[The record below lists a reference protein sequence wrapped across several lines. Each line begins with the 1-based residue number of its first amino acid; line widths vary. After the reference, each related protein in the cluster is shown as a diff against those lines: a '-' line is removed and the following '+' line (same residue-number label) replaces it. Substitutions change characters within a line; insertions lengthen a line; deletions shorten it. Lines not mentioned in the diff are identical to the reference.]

1 MEPDRPRGP
10 GPAVVAPRPA
20 GPPPPPLEESVL
32 SVIDLRPLD
41 TATADLSRII
51 PRANVDVSSVVPVVA
66 PIIEQVRHGG
76 ERTLLDL
83 AERFDSVRPPALR
96 VPGEALEAALA
107 GLDPRVRAAL
117 EESIRRA
124 RLVHDAQHPQDSTVE
139 LGEGAVVENHW
150 IPVGRVGLYV
160 PGGRAVYPSS
170 VVMNVVPAQA
180 AGVGSLAVTSPP
192 QRDHG
197 GLPHPTVL
205 AACALLGVDEVY
217 AAGGAQAVAML
228 AHGVQDDDGG
238 WLCAP
243 VDLVTGPGNV
253 YVAAAKRA
261 LQGVIGVDAEAG
273 PSEIAVIA
281 DGTARADWV
290 AADLISQSEHD
301 PLAASVLITDSEDL
315 LRDVQAAIEAQV
327 PGAFHEDQIRE
338 ALTGPQSGVLLV
350 RDMDQAVEVSDRYA
364 TEHLEIQTR
373 DPEALVG
380 RIRNAGAVFVGPYAP
395 VPLGDYSAGSNHVLP
410 TSGTARHSS
419 GLNTVTFLRLQQR
432 IRYTE
437 TGLEEVADGI
447 GVLAE
452 DERLPAHGAAIR
464 ARFA

>member
-1 MEPDRPRGP
+1 M
-10 GPAVVAPRPA
+10 
-20 GPPPPPLEESVL
+20 L
-32 SVIDLRPLD
+32 SVTDLRPLD

-51 PRANVDVSSVVPVVA
+51 PRANVDVSSVVPAVA

-76 ERTLLDL
+76 EQTLLDL
-83 AERFDSVRPPALR
+83 AERFDGVRPPALR
-96 VPGEALEAALA
+96 VPAEALEAALA

-380 RIRNAGAVFVGPYAP
+380 RIRNAGAVFVGPHAP

-437 TGLEEVADGI
+437 TGLEEVADEI

>member
-1 MEPDRPRGP
+1 M
-10 GPAVVAPRPA
+10 
-20 GPPPPPLEESVL
+20 L
-32 SVIDLRPLD
+32 SVTDLRPLD

-83 AERFDSVRPPALR
+83 AERFDGVRPPALR

-124 RLVHDAQHPQDSTVE
+124 RLVHAAQHPQDSTVE

-315 LRDVQAAIEAQV
+315 LRDVLAAIEAQV

-380 RIRNAGAVFVGPYAP
+380 RIRNAGAVFVGPHAP

-437 TGLEEVADGI
+437 TGLKEVADGI

>member
-1 MEPDRPRGP
+1 M
-10 GPAVVAPRPA
+10 
-20 GPPPPPLEESVL
+20 L
-32 SVIDLRPLD
+32 SVTDLRPLD

-66 PIIEQVRHGG
+66 PILEQVRHGG
-76 ERTLLDL
+76 EQTLLEL
-83 AERFDSVRPPALR
+83 AERFDGVRPPALR
-96 VPGEALEAALA
+96 VPAEALEAALA

-380 RIRNAGAVFVGPYAP
+380 RIRNAGAVFVGPHAP

-410 TSGTARHSS
+410 TSGTARFSS

-437 TGLEEVADGI
+437 TGLKEVADGI

>member
-1 MEPDRPRGP
+1 M
-10 GPAVVAPRPA
+10 
-20 GPPPPPLEESVL
+20 L
-32 SVIDLRPLD
+32 SVTDLRPLD

-76 ERTLLDL
+76 EQTLLEL
-83 AERFDSVRPPALR
+83 AERFDGVRPPALR
-96 VPGEALEAALA
+96 VPAEALEAALA

-117 EESIRRA
+117 EESIHRA
-124 RLVHDAQHPQDSTVE
+124 RLVHAAQHPQDSTVE

-380 RIRNAGAVFVGPYAP
+380 RIRNAGAVFVGPHAP

-437 TGLEEVADGI
+437 TGLKEVADGI

>member
-1 MEPDRPRGP
+1 M
-10 GPAVVAPRPA
+10 
-20 GPPPPPLEESVL
+20 L
-32 SVIDLRPLD
+32 SVTDLRPLD

-76 ERTLLDL
+76 EQTLLDL
-83 AERFDSVRPPALR
+83 AERFDGVRPPALR
-96 VPGEALEAALA
+96 VPAEALEAALA

-124 RLVHDAQHPQDSTVE
+124 RLVHAAQHPQDSTVE

-150 IPVGRVGLYV
+150 LPVGRVGLYV

-380 RIRNAGAVFVGPYAP
+380 RIRNAGAVFVGPHAP

>member
-1 MEPDRPRGP
+1 M
-10 GPAVVAPRPA
+10 
-20 GPPPPPLEESVL
+20 L
-32 SVIDLRPLD
+32 SVTDLRPLD

-51 PRANVDVSSVVPVVA
+51 PRANVDVSSVVPVIA

-76 ERTLLDL
+76 EQTLLDL
-83 AERFDSVRPPALR
+83 AERFDGVRPPALR
-96 VPGEALEAALA
+96 VPAEALEAALA

-150 IPVGRVGLYV
+150 LPVGRVGLYV

-380 RIRNAGAVFVGPYAP
+380 RIRNAGAVFVGPHAP

-437 TGLEEVADGI
+437 TGLKEVADGI

>member
-1 MEPDRPRGP
+1 M
-10 GPAVVAPRPA
+10 
-20 GPPPPPLEESVL
+20 L
-32 SVIDLRPLD
+32 SVTDLRPLD

-76 ERTLLDL
+76 EQTLLEL
-83 AERFDSVRPPALR
+83 AERFDGVRPPALR
-96 VPGEALEAALA
+96 VPAEALEAALA

-228 AHGVQDDDGG
+228 AHGVKDDDGG

-315 LRDVQAAIEAQV
+315 LRDVLAAIEAQV

-380 RIRNAGAVFVGPYAP
+380 RIRNAGAVFVGPHAP

-432 IRYTE
+432 ICYTE

-452 DERLPAHGAAIR
+452 DERLPAHAAAIR

>member
-1 MEPDRPRGP
+1 M
-10 GPAVVAPRPA
+10 
-20 GPPPPPLEESVL
+20 L
-32 SVIDLRPLD
+32 SVTDLRPLD

-66 PIIEQVRHGG
+66 PILEQVRHGD
-76 ERTLLDL
+76 EQTLLEL
-83 AERFDSVRPPALR
+83 AERFDGVRPPALR
-96 VPGEALEAALA
+96 VPAEALEAALT
-107 GLDPRVRAAL
+107 GLDPQVRAAL

-124 RLVHDAQHPQDSTVE
+124 RLVHAAQHPQDSTVE

-150 IPVGRVGLYV
+150 LPVGRVGLYV

-327 PGAFHEDQIRE
+327 PGAFHEEQLRE

-380 RIRNAGAVFVGPYAP
+380 RLRNAGAVFVGPHAP

-410 TSGTARHSS
+410 TSGTARFSS

-437 TGLEEVADGI
+437 TGLKEVADGI

>member
-1 MEPDRPRGP
+1 M
-10 GPAVVAPRPA
+10 
-20 GPPPPPLEESVL
+20 L
-32 SVIDLRPLD
+32 SVTDLRPLD

-51 PRANVDVSSVVPVVA
+51 PRANVDVSSVVPAVA

-76 ERTLLDL
+76 EQTLLDL
-83 AERFDSVRPPALR
+83 AERFDGVRPPALR

-107 GLDPRVRAAL
+107 GLDARVRTAL

-124 RLVHDAQHPQDSTVE
+124 RLVHAAQHPQDSTVE

-380 RIRNAGAVFVGPYAP
+380 RIRNAGAVFVGPHAP

-437 TGLEEVADGI
+437 TGLKEVADGI

>member
-1 MEPDRPRGP
+1 M
-10 GPAVVAPRPA
+10 
-20 GPPPPPLEESVL
+20 L
-32 SVIDLRPLD
+32 SVTDLRPLD

-51 PRANVDVSSVVPVVA
+51 PRANVDVSSVVPAVA

-76 ERTLLDL
+76 EQTLLDL
-83 AERFDSVRPPALR
+83 AERFDGVRPPALR

-124 RLVHDAQHPQDSTVE
+124 RLVHAAQHPQDSTVE

-150 IPVGRVGLYV
+150 TPVGRVGLYV

-380 RIRNAGAVFVGPYAP
+380 RIRNAGAVFVGPHAP

-437 TGLEEVADGI
+437 TGLKEVADGI

>member
-1 MEPDRPRGP
+1 M
-10 GPAVVAPRPA
+10 
-20 GPPPPPLEESVL
+20 L
-32 SVIDLRPLD
+32 SVTDLRSLD

-66 PIIEQVRHGG
+66 PILEQVRHGG
-76 ERTLLDL
+76 EQTLLEL
-83 AERFDSVRPPALR
+83 AERFDGVRPPALR
-96 VPGEALEAALA
+96 VPAEALEAALA
-107 GLDPRVRAAL
+107 GLDPQVRAAL

-139 LGEGAVVENHW
+139 LGEGAAVENHW
-150 IPVGRVGLYV
+150 LPVGRVGLYV

-228 AHGVQDDDGG
+228 AHGVKDDDGG

-290 AADLISQSEHD
+290 AADLISQAEHD

-315 LRDVQAAIEAQV
+315 LRDVLAAIEAQV

-338 ALTGPQSGVLLV
+338 ALTGSQSGVLLV

-380 RIRNAGAVFVGPYAP
+380 RIRNAGAVFVGPHAP

-437 TGLEEVADGI
+437 TGLKEVADGI

>member
-1 MEPDRPRGP
+1 M
-10 GPAVVAPRPA
+10 
-20 GPPPPPLEESVL
+20 L
-32 SVIDLRPLD
+32 SVTDLRPLD

-76 ERTLLDL
+76 EQTLLDL
-83 AERFDSVRPPALR
+83 AERFDGVRPPALR
-96 VPGEALEAALA
+96 VPAEALEAALA

-150 IPVGRVGLYV
+150 LPVGRVGLYV

-228 AHGVQDDDGG
+228 AHGIQDDDGG

-315 LRDVQAAIEAQV
+315 LRDVLAAIEAQV

-380 RIRNAGAVFVGPYAP
+380 RIRNAGAVFVGPHAP

>member
-1 MEPDRPRGP
+1 M
-10 GPAVVAPRPA
+10 
-20 GPPPPPLEESVL
+20 L
-32 SVIDLRPLD
+32 SVTDLRPLD

-76 ERTLLDL
+76 EQTLLDL
-83 AERFDSVRPPALR
+83 AERFDGVRPPALR
-96 VPGEALEAALA
+96 VPAEALEAALA

-327 PGAFHEDQIRE
+327 PGAFHEEQLRE

-380 RIRNAGAVFVGPYAP
+380 RLRNAGAVFVGPHAP

-410 TSGTARHSS
+410 TSGTARFSS

-437 TGLEEVADGI
+437 TGLKEVADGI

>member
-1 MEPDRPRGP
+1 M
-10 GPAVVAPRPA
+10 
-20 GPPPPPLEESVL
+20 L
-32 SVIDLRPLD
+32 SVTDLRPLD

-76 ERTLLDL
+76 EQTLLDL
-83 AERFDSVRPPALR
+83 AERFDGVRPPALR
-96 VPGEALEAALA
+96 VPAEALEAALA

-124 RLVHDAQHPQDSTVE
+124 RLVHAAQHPQDSTVE

-373 DPEALVG
+373 DPEDLVG
-380 RIRNAGAVFVGPYAP
+380 RIRNAGAVFVGPHAP

>member
-1 MEPDRPRGP
+1 M
-10 GPAVVAPRPA
+10 
-20 GPPPPPLEESVL
+20 L
-32 SVIDLRPLD
+32 SVTDLRAVD
-41 TATADLSRII
+41 TATADLSSII
-51 PRANVDVSSVVPVVA
+51 PRADVDVASMVPA
-66 PIIEQVRHGG
+66 ITPIIDEVR
-76 ERTLLDL
+76 ERGAAALLDL
-83 AERFDSVRPPALR
+83 AERFDGVRPASLR
-96 VPGEALEAALA
+96 VPVEALAEALA
-107 GLDPRVRAAL
+107 TLDPRVRAAL

-124 RLVHDAQHPQDSTVE
+124 RLVHAAQVPAGSRVE
-139 LGEGAVVENHW
+139 LGEGAVVENRW
-150 IPVGRVGLYV
+150 VPVGRVGLYV

-180 AGVGSLAVTSPP
+180 AGVGALAVTSPP
-192 QRDHG
+192 QREHG

-228 AHGVQDDDGG
+228 ALGVRDDDGDG

-261 LQGVIGVDAEAG
+261 LQGTIGVDAEAG

-301 PLAASVLITDSEDL
+301 PLAASVLITDSEEIV
-315 LRDVQAAIEAQV
+315 RDVLAAVEAQV
-327 PGAFHEDQIRE
+327 PGSFHEEQIRT
-338 ALTGPQSGVLLV
+338 ALTGPQSGILLV

-373 DPEALVG
+373 DPDAVAA
-380 RIRNAGAVFVGPYAP
+380 RVRNAGAVFVGPYSP

-419 GLNTVTFLRLQQR
+419 GLNTVTFLRSQQV
-432 IRYTE
+432 IRYTAE
-437 TGLEEVADGI
+437 GLAGVAEGI
-447 GVLAE
+447 EALAA
-452 DERLPAHGAAIR
+452 DEGLPAHGAAIALR
-464 ARFA
+464 SE

>member
-1 MEPDRPRGP
+1 M
-10 GPAVVAPRPA
+10 
-20 GPPPPPLEESVL
+20 L
-32 SVIDLRPLD
+32 SVTDLRPLD

-83 AERFDSVRPPALR
+83 AERFDGVRPPALR

-315 LRDVQAAIEAQV
+315 LRDVLAAIEAQV
-327 PGAFHEDQIRE
+327 PGRS
-338 ALTGPQSGVLLV
+338 T
-350 RDMDQAVEVSDRYA
+350 
-364 TEHLEIQTR
+364 
-373 DPEALVG
+373 
-380 RIRNAGAVFVGPYAP
+380 RIRSARPSPAPSPACCWCGTWTRPWRSPTATPPSTSRSRRATPRPSWGASATPAPCSWARTPPCRWATTRPGPTMCSPPRGRPGTPP
-395 VPLGDYSAGSNHVLP
+395 V
-410 TSGTARHSS
+410 
-419 GLNTVTFLRLQQR
+419 
-432 IRYTE
+432 
-437 TGLEEVADGI
+437 
-447 GVLAE
+447 
-452 DERLPAHGAAIR
+452 
-464 ARFA
+464 

>member
-20 GPPPPPLEESVL
+20 AAPLEESML
-32 SVIDLRPLD
+32 SVTDLRPLD

-51 PRANVDVSSVVPVVA
+51 PRANVDVSSVVPAVA

-76 ERTLLDL
+76 EQTLLDL
-83 AERFDSVRPPALR
+83 AERFDGVRPPALR
-96 VPGEALEAALA
+96 VPAEALEAALA

-117 EESIRRA
+117 EESIHRA

-315 LRDVQAAIEAQV
+315 LRDVLAAIEAQV

-380 RIRNAGAVFVGPYAP
+380 RIRNAGAVFVGPHAP

>member
-1 MEPDRPRGP
+1 M
-10 GPAVVAPRPA
+10 
-20 GPPPPPLEESVL
+20 L
-32 SVIDLRPLD
+32 SVTDLRPLD

-76 ERTLLDL
+76 EQTLLEL
-83 AERFDSVRPPALR
+83 AERFDGVRPPALR
-96 VPGEALEAALA
+96 VPAEALEAALA

-228 AHGVQDDDGG
+228 AHGVKDDDGG

-290 AADLISQSEHD
+290 AADLISQAEHD

-380 RIRNAGAVFVGPYAP
+380 RIRNAGAVFVGPHAP

>member
-1 MEPDRPRGP
+1 M
-10 GPAVVAPRPA
+10 
-20 GPPPPPLEESVL
+20 L
-32 SVIDLRPLD
+32 SVTDLRPLD

-76 ERTLLDL
+76 EQTLLDL
-83 AERFDSVRPPALR
+83 AERFDGVRPPALR
-96 VPGEALEAALA
+96 VPAEALEAALA

-124 RLVHDAQHPQDSTVE
+124 RLVHAAQHPQDSTVE

-315 LRDVQAAIEAQV
+315 LRDVLAAIEAQV

-380 RIRNAGAVFVGPYAP
+380 RIRNAGAVFVGPHAP

-410 TSGTARHSS
+410 TSGTARFSS

-437 TGLEEVADGI
+437 TGLKEVADGI

>member
-1 MEPDRPRGP
+1 M
-10 GPAVVAPRPA
+10 
-20 GPPPPPLEESVL
+20 L
-32 SVIDLRPLD
+32 SVTDLRPLD

-76 ERTLLDL
+76 EQTLLEL
-83 AERFDSVRPPALR
+83 AERFDGVRPPALR
-96 VPGEALEAALA
+96 VPAEALEAALA

-124 RLVHDAQHPQDSTVE
+124 RLVHAAQHPQDSTVE

-380 RIRNAGAVFVGPYAP
+380 RIRNAGAVFVGPHAP

-437 TGLEEVADGI
+437 TGLKEVADGI

-464 ARFA
+464 VRFA

>member
-1 MEPDRPRGP
+1 M
-10 GPAVVAPRPA
+10 
-20 GPPPPPLEESVL
+20 L
-32 SVIDLRPLD
+32 SVTDLRPLD

-76 ERTLLDL
+76 EPTLLEL
-83 AERFDSVRPPALR
+83 AERFDGVRPPALR
-96 VPGEALEAALA
+96 VPAEALEAALA

-380 RIRNAGAVFVGPYAP
+380 RIRNAGAVFVGPHAP

>member
-1 MEPDRPRGP
+1 M
-10 GPAVVAPRPA
+10 
-20 GPPPPPLEESVL
+20 L
-32 SVIDLRPLD
+32 SVTDLRPLD

-76 ERTLLDL
+76 EQTLLDL
-83 AERFDSVRPPALR
+83 AERFDGVRPPALR
-96 VPGEALEAALA
+96 VPAEALEAALA

-150 IPVGRVGLYV
+150 TPVGRVGLYV

-380 RIRNAGAVFVGPYAP
+380 RIRNAGAVFVGPHAP

-437 TGLEEVADGI
+437 TGLKEVADGI

>member
-1 MEPDRPRGP
+1 M
-10 GPAVVAPRPA
+10 
-20 GPPPPPLEESVL
+20 L
-32 SVIDLRPLD
+32 SVTDLRPLD

-76 ERTLLDL
+76 EQTLLEL
-83 AERFDSVRPPALR
+83 AERFDGVRPPALR
-96 VPGEALEAALA
+96 VPAEALEAALA

-150 IPVGRVGLYV
+150 TPVGRVGLYV

-228 AHGVQDDDGG
+228 AHGIQDDDGG

-315 LRDVQAAIEAQV
+315 LRDVLAAIEAQV

-380 RIRNAGAVFVGPYAP
+380 RIRNAGAVFVGPHAP

-437 TGLEEVADGI
+437 TGLKEVADGI

>member
-1 MEPDRPRGP
+1 M
-10 GPAVVAPRPA
+10 
-20 GPPPPPLEESVL
+20 L
-32 SVIDLRPLD
+32 SVTDLRPLD

-66 PIIEQVRHGG
+66 PIIERVRHGG
-76 ERTLLDL
+76 EQTLLEL
-83 AERFDSVRPPALR
+83 AERFDGVRPPALR
-96 VPGEALEAALA
+96 VPAEALEAALA

-150 IPVGRVGLYV
+150 LPVGRVGLYV

-290 AADLISQSEHD
+290 AADLISQAEHD

-327 PGAFHEDQIRE
+327 PGQLHEEQLRE

-380 RIRNAGAVFVGPYAP
+380 RIRNAGAVFVGPHAP

>member
-1 MEPDRPRGP
+1 M
-10 GPAVVAPRPA
+10 
-20 GPPPPPLEESVL
+20 L
-32 SVIDLRPLD
+32 SVTDLRPLD

-76 ERTLLDL
+76 EQTLLDL
-83 AERFDSVRPPALR
+83 AERFDGVRPPALR
-96 VPGEALEAALA
+96 VPGEGLEAALA

-124 RLVHDAQHPQDSTVE
+124 RLVHAAQHPQDSTVE

-150 IPVGRVGLYV
+150 TPVGRVGLYV

-315 LRDVQAAIEAQV
+315 LRDVLAAIEAQV

-380 RIRNAGAVFVGPYAP
+380 RIRNAGAVFVGPHAP

-437 TGLEEVADGI
+437 TGLKEVADGI

>member
-10 GPAVVAPRPA
+10 GPAVVVPRPA

-32 SVIDLRPLD
+32 SVTDLRPLD

-76 ERTLLDL
+76 EQTLLDL
-83 AERFDSVRPPALR
+83 AERFDGVRPPALR
-96 VPGEALEAALA
+96 VPAEALEAALA

-437 TGLEEVADGI
+437 TGLKEVADGI

>member
-1 MEPDRPRGP
+1 M
-10 GPAVVAPRPA
+10 
-20 GPPPPPLEESVL
+20 L
-32 SVIDLRPLD
+32 SVTDLRPLD

-76 ERTLLDL
+76 EQTLLDL
-83 AERFDSVRPPALR
+83 AERFDGVRPPALR
-96 VPGEALEAALA
+96 VPAEALEAALA

-290 AADLISQSEHD
+290 AADLISQAEHD

-380 RIRNAGAVFVGPYAP
+380 RIRNAGAVFVGPHAP

-437 TGLEEVADGI
+437 TGLKEVADGI

>member
-1 MEPDRPRGP
+1 M
-10 GPAVVAPRPA
+10 
-20 GPPPPPLEESVL
+20 L
-32 SVIDLRPLD
+32 SVTDLRPLD

-76 ERTLLDL
+76 EQTLLEL
-83 AERFDSVRPPALR
+83 AERFDGVRPPALR
-96 VPGEALEAALA
+96 VPAEAREAALA

-124 RLVHDAQHPQDSTVE
+124 RLVHAAQHPQDSTVE

-150 IPVGRVGLYV
+150 LPVGRVGLYV

-315 LRDVQAAIEAQV
+315 LRDVLAAIEAQV

-437 TGLEEVADGI
+437 TGLKEVADGI

>member
-1 MEPDRPRGP
+1 M
-10 GPAVVAPRPA
+10 
-20 GPPPPPLEESVL
+20 L
-32 SVIDLRPLD
+32 SVTDLRPLD

-51 PRANVDVSSVVPVVA
+51 PRANVDVSSVVPAVA

-76 ERTLLDL
+76 EQTLLDL
-83 AERFDSVRPPALR
+83 AERFDGVRPPALR
-96 VPGEALEAALA
+96 VPGEGLEAALA

-150 IPVGRVGLYV
+150 TPVGRVGLYV

-315 LRDVQAAIEAQV
+315 LRDVLAAIEAQV

-380 RIRNAGAVFVGPYAP
+380 RIRNAGAVFVGPHAP

>member
-32 SVIDLRPLD
+32 SVTDLRPLD

-83 AERFDSVRPPALR
+83 AERFDGVRPPALR

-150 IPVGRVGLYV
+150 LPVGRVGLYV

-380 RIRNAGAVFVGPYAP
+380 RIRNAGAVFVGPHAP

-437 TGLEEVADGI
+437 TGLKEVADGI

>member
-1 MEPDRPRGP
+1 M
-10 GPAVVAPRPA
+10 
-20 GPPPPPLEESVL
+20 L
-32 SVIDLRPLD
+32 SVTDLRPLD

-51 PRANVDVSSVVPVVA
+51 PRANVDVSSVVPAVA

-76 ERTLLDL
+76 EQTLLDL
-83 AERFDSVRPPALR
+83 AERFDGVRPPALR
-96 VPGEALEAALA
+96 VPGEGLEAALA

-124 RLVHDAQHPQDSTVE
+124 RLVHAAQHPQDSTVE

-315 LRDVQAAIEAQV
+315 LRDVLAAIEAQV

-380 RIRNAGAVFVGPYAP
+380 RIRNAGAVFVGPHAP

>member
-1 MEPDRPRGP
+1 M
-10 GPAVVAPRPA
+10 
-20 GPPPPPLEESVL
+20 L
-32 SVIDLRPLD
+32 SVTDLRPLD

-51 PRANVDVSSVVPVVA
+51 PRANVDVSSVVPAVA

-76 ERTLLDL
+76 EQTLLDL
-83 AERFDSVRPPALR
+83 AERFDGVRPPALR

-124 RLVHDAQHPQDSTVE
+124 RLVHAAQHPQDSTVE

-150 IPVGRVGLYV
+150 IPVSRVGLYV

-380 RIRNAGAVFVGPYAP
+380 RIRNAGAVFVGPHAP

-437 TGLEEVADGI
+437 TGLKEVADGI

>member
-1 MEPDRPRGP
+1 M
-10 GPAVVAPRPA
+10 
-20 GPPPPPLEESVL
+20 S
-32 SVIDLRPLD
+32 S
-41 TATADLSRII
+41 II
-51 PRANVDVSSVVPVVA
+51 PRADVDVASMVPA
-66 PIIEQVRHGG
+66 ITPIIDEVR
-76 ERTLLDL
+76 ERGAAALLDL
-83 AERFDSVRPPALR
+83 AERFDGVRPASLR
-96 VPGEALEAALA
+96 VPVEALAEALA
-107 GLDPRVRAAL
+107 TLDPRVRAAL

-124 RLVHDAQHPQDSTVE
+124 RLVHAAQVPAGSRVE
-139 LGEGAVVENHW
+139 LGEGAVVENRW
-150 IPVGRVGLYV
+150 VPVGRVGLYV

-180 AGVGSLAVTSPP
+180 AGVGALAVTSPP
-192 QRDHG
+192 QREHG

-228 AHGVQDDDGG
+228 ALGVRDDDGG

-261 LQGVIGVDAEAG
+261 LQGTIGVDAEAG

-281 DGTARADWV
+281 DGTARADFV
-290 AADLISQSEHD
+290 AADLVSQSEHD

-315 LRDVQAAIEAQV
+315 ARDVLAAIEAQV
-327 PGAFHEDQIRE
+327 PGTLHEEQVRV

-373 DPEALVG
+373 DPDAVAA
-380 RIRNAGAVFVGPYAP
+380 RVRNAGAVFVGPHSP

-419 GLNTVTFLRLQQR
+419 GLNTVTFLRSQQV
-432 IRYTE
+432 IRYTAE
-437 TGLEEVADGI
+437 GLAGVAEGI
-447 GVLAE
+447 EALAA
-452 DERLPAHGAAIR
+452 DEGLPAHGAAIALR
-464 ARFA
+464 SE

>member
-1 MEPDRPRGP
+1 M
-10 GPAVVAPRPA
+10 
-20 GPPPPPLEESVL
+20 L
-32 SVIDLRPLD
+32 SVTDLRPLD

-66 PIIEQVRHGG
+66 PILEQVRHGD
-76 ERTLLDL
+76 EQTLLEL
-83 AERFDSVRPPALR
+83 AERFDGVRPPALR
-96 VPGEALEAALA
+96 VPAEALEAALT
-107 GLDPRVRAAL
+107 GLDPQVRAAL

-124 RLVHDAQHPQDSTVE
+124 RLVHAAQHPQDSTVE

-150 IPVGRVGLYV
+150 LPVGRVGLYV

-380 RIRNAGAVFVGPYAP
+380 RIRNAGAVFVGPHAP

-437 TGLEEVADGI
+437 TGLKEVADGI